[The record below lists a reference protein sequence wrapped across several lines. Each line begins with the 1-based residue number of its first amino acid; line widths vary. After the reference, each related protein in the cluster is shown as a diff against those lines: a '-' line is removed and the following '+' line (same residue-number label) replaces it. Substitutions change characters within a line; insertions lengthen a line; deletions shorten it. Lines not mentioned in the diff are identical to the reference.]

1 MHVVNSFL
9 LLLALSF
16 QVMAE
21 SWPDWVL
28 LTKSDSKYFKA
39 VGIASSEKE
48 ARAMALADINLL
60 LQSRINTS
68 ATLLS
73 QKKNKV
79 VNSEFKQLIKL
90 DSRSRV
96 FSNITIENKHHTN
109 DQIAVQISISKQNI
123 INSLLSE
130 LSSFFKNKKSDE
142 QLSRLDDWQQKIW
155 SVQQKNQLSNIAT
168 DMRLLEALSPV
179 TSEVTSLQQSFSHWQ
194 QLMTD
199 YSDQAR
205 FEVQSPDSLSGIV
218 ELLSSQLAG
227 GQGKTYWLQPELM
240 VKKARKGNSHY
251 SQLRL
256 SIKVME
262 SFPPFRIVY
271 SNSIKH
277 QQKSDN
283 FIKAKELAL
292 NELIELIRSSDS
304 FILFTKN

>member
-1 MHVVNSFL
+1 MRVVNSLL

-28 LTKSDSKYFKA
+28 LTKSDNEYFRA
-39 VGIASSEKE
+39 VGIANSEKE
-48 ARAMALADINLL
+48 ARAMALADINTL
-60 LQSRINTS
+60 LQSKITTS
-68 ATLLS
+68 TTLLS
-73 QKKNKV
+73 QKKNKI
-79 VNSEFKQLIKL
+79 VNSEFKQFIKL

-96 FSNITIENKHHTN
+96 FSNVTIESKHHTN
-109 DQIAVQISISKQNI
+109 DQVAVQISISKQTI
-123 INSLLSE
+123 INSLLSK
-130 LSSFFKNKKSDE
+130 LSSFFKNKKSDA
-142 QLSRLDDWQQKIW
+142 QLSSLDDWQQRIW
-155 SVQQKNQLSNIAT
+155 SVQQKNQLYNIAA
-168 DMRLLEALSPV
+168 DMTLLEILSPA
-179 TSEVTSLQQSFSHWQ
+179 TSAVTSLQQSFSLWQ
-194 QLMTD
+194 QLITN

-227 GQGKTYWLQPELM
+227 GQGKTYWLQPELI
-240 VKKARKGNSHY
+240 VKKAKKGNEYY
-251 SQLRL
+251 SKLRL

-262 SFPPFRIVY
+262 SLPPFRIVY

-304 FILFTKN
+304 FILFTK